1 MKNLVIYI
9 LSILMT
15 VIVSIVGY
23 CTYMLW
29 LSTEGVN
36 IEIKEGMMFMK
47 DEK

>member
-15 VIVSIVGY
+15 VIVSLVGY
-23 CTYMLW
+23 CTYLVW

-36 IEIKEGMMFMK
+36 IEIKEGTVFMK

>member
-9 LSILMT
+9 LSILMA

-23 CTYMLW
+23 CTYLVW

-36 IEIKEGMMFMK
+36 IEIKEGTVFMK
-47 DEK
+47 DKK

>member
-23 CTYMLW
+23 CTYLLW

-36 IEIKEGMMFMK
+36 IEIMEGAMFIKE
-47 DEK
+47 EK

>member
-1 MKNLVIYI
+1 MKNLIIYI

-23 CTYMLW
+23 CTYLMW

-36 IEIKEGMMFMK
+36 IEIKEGTMFMK
-47 DEK
+47 EEK